1 MRGERIVAAA
11 AQLFGQAWAQRAADA
26 RIEFSPGFGPHT
38 EELLPLTRQTASVLS
53 GGNIINRWDPE
64 SGHFNLDERRTFELG
79 FSNCV
84 WAALDRTGV

>member
-11 AQLFGQAWAQRAADA
+11 ARLFGQAWAQRAADA
-26 RIEFSPGFGPHT
+26 HIEFSPGFGPHT

-79 FSNCV
+79 FSRGY
-84 WAALDRTGV
+84 WS